1 MTLPNT
7 FRLAISD
14 EFFDAYSCLPRNA
27 QGKVSEFI
35 NRFRQDPTRSGLNY
49 ESIQDSRDKSM
60 KSVRVDQAH
69 RAIVLKPD
77 SGNVYIL
84 LWIAKHD
91 DAYTWARRKV
101 CRVNEVSGALQ
112 IIDVEDVEV
121 TTEQLSQEKTQQPG
135 RFDQIADRQL
145 MQLGVPEI
153 LLPAL
158 RQVTTDEGVDRLLPH
173 LPREASDALLMLAAG
188 YELDEVFRQLEKHKE
203 AESVDPEDLETALQN
218 NDSLSR
224 FMVITDDTELEEMLA
239 APLEKWRVFLHPT
252 QRKLVERN
260 WNGAVR
266 VLGGAGTGK
275 TVVAMHR
282 ARWLVQNCFTQ
293 LTDRILFTTFT
304 RNLAV
309 DIEANLKSIC
319 SPELMRRIRV
329 VNLDS
334 WVTEFLK
341 QEGVE
346 TRIVYSDETEEFW
359 RQAYTLAPV
368 ELGLP
373 VSFYQEEWQTV
384 VLNQG
389 CQIFW
394 GGDNPPQTQRA

>member
-1 MTLPNT
+1 MTLQNT

-14 EFFDAYSCLPRNA
+14 EFFDAYSRLPRNA

-35 NRFRQDPTRSGLNY
+35 NRFRQDPTRPGLNY
-49 ESIQDSRDKSM
+49 ESIQDSRDKRM

-112 IIDVEDVEV
+112 IIDVEDVEA

-153 LLPAL
+153 LLPAV
-158 RQVTTDEGVDRLLPH
+158 RQVTTDEGVDQLLPH
-173 LPREASDALLMLAAG
+173 LPREASDALLMLASG
-188 YELDEVFRQLEKHKE
+188 YELDEVLRQLEKPKE
-203 AESVDPEDLETALQN
+203 VQSVDPEDLETALQN
-218 NDSLSR
+218 DDSLSR

-282 ARWLVQNCFTQ
+282 AKWLVQNRFTDP
-293 LTDRILFTTFT
+293 TDRILFTTFT

-329 VNLDS
+329 VNLDA
-334 WVTEFLK
+334 WVTEFLRK
-341 QEGVE
+341 KESDSNCPIA
-346 TRIVYSDETEEFW
+346 TRQREFCDKHIHS
-359 RQAYTLAPV
+359 P
-368 ELGLP
+368 
-373 VSFYQEEWQTV
+373 S
-384 VLNQG
+384 
-389 CQIFW
+389 
-394 GGDNPPQTQRA
+394 